1 MTTMMMYGTTT
12 LDVAPVNAHAR
23 NVHEDEVDS
32 LKQSRCV
39 DNTVQ
44 GEVSPDE
51 GDVVGMGW

>member
-1 MTTMMMYGTTT
+1 M
-12 LDVAPVNAHAR
+12 AAVNAHAR
-23 NVHEDEVDS
+23 NVHEGEVDS
-32 LKQSRCV
+32 LKQSCCV